1 MWRIKYK
8 VKGTGE
14 VCVKLKTYGPLKTFK
29 LNFFFSL
36 LNTLS
41 ARSSP
46 QAVSLQSRLSKVLFL
61 SNNKTV
67 MFCFQYLQSS
77 EFKMPC
83 LSLTLFYFTVPSP
96 LNDFVYWF
104 GFFSSLSSL
113 LYWPNAK
120 WTLPSQEEKDIN
132 VYTMKSD
139 VTAYLERVTRI
150 PVKRCK
156 KYSCFQKI

>member
-1 MWRIKYK
+1 MWRVKYK

-14 VCVKLKTYGPLKTFK
+14 VCVKLKTYGPLKTSK

-61 SNNKTV
+61 SNNQTV

-77 EFKMPC
+77 EFKTLC

-104 GFFSSLSSL
+104 GFFLLFPLCYTDQMPNEHSLPRKKRISMSRQWNPTL
-113 LYWPNAK
+113 L
-120 WTLPSQEEKDIN
+120 LI
-132 VYTMKSD
+132 
-139 VTAYLERVTRI
+139 
-150 PVKRCK
+150 
-156 KYSCFQKI
+156 